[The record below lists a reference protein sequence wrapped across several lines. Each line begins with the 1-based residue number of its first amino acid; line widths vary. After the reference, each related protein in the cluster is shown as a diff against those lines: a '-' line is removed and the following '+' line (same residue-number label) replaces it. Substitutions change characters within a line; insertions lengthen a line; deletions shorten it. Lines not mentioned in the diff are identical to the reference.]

1 MRTKQF
7 ADRGSLKSTAIVVLV
22 LVASVYASFGPF
34 IRLSANYF
42 GDYAQIATRFA
53 AAWMIVSI
61 LMRINGRNAPAREL
75 LGADWQ
81 TRRTVLLLIIAFP
94 LSIVFFT
101 LAVQRVQIGVSVFG
115 LYSGSLTVTTLADL
129 MSRRIRPTR
138 LSIISLLVTIAGMG
152 FLLGP
157 ELASERE
164 PLISGIL
171 LAVAAGICEGLAN
184 YSRGEVQSSN
194 HSQLLT
200 YQFGFGVV
208 LAAALSMSSGQS
220 WFRQSPPLAIL
231 LGILYGAALVAIAF
245 GLEWAF
251 KRVSYQVGTQI
262 LSTEI
267 VFAVI
272 LGSLLY
278 SEVPNPASSI
288 GGVLIL
294 CGALLAAFNTRSS
307 ENAFFKNL

>member
-1 MRTKQF
+1 
-7 ADRGSLKSTAIVVLV
+7 
-22 LVASVYASFGPF
+22 
-34 IRLSANYF
+34 
-42 GDYAQIATRFA
+42 
-53 AAWMIVSI
+53 
-61 LMRINGRNAPAREL
+61 
-75 LGADWQ
+75 
-81 TRRTVLLLIIAFP
+81 
-94 LSIVFFT
+94 
-101 LAVQRVQIGVSVFG
+101 
-115 LYSGSLTVTTLADL
+115 
-129 MSRRIRPTR
+129 
-138 LSIISLLVTIAGMG
+138 
-152 FLLGP
+152 
-157 ELASERE
+157 
-164 PLISGIL
+164 
-171 LAVAAGICEGLAN
+171 
-184 YSRGEVQSSN
+184 
-194 HSQLLT
+194 LT